1 MSLYKSTAFGA
12 IMKTIV
18 NESNLAQYNADL
30 TNQSPQQ
37 IVTWALAQA
46 KNPIITTNFRPYEA
60 VILHLVAQIR
70 PDITVLFVDSGYNTV
85 DTYQHAQHLIDKL
98 NLNVVTYIPKQT
110 RAYRDVV
117 MSGIPEVDSPL
128 HDEFTEQVK
137 LEPFRRALSELNPD
151 VWFTAIR
158 AEQTEFRGALDVLS
172 LSKDGVLKVAP
183 LYHLTASDLNQYL
196 VDNELPTI
204 GQYGENDYFDPT
216 KALANRECGLHTQ
229 I

>member
-1 MSLYKSTAFGA
+1 MS
-12 IMKTIV
+12 KTQID
-18 NESNLAQYNADL
+18 ETNLAQYNSQL
-30 TNQSPQQ
+30 TGKTPQE
-37 IVTWALAQA
+37 IVKFALEFA

-60 VILHLVAQIR
+60 VILHLVSQIR

-85 DTYQHAQHLIDKL
+85 ATYKHAQKLIKDL
-98 NLNVVTYIPKQT
+98 NLNVVTYIPAQT
-110 RAYRDVV
+110 RAYRDVL
-117 MSGIPEVDSPL
+117 MNGIPEVDSPL
-128 HDEFTEQVK
+128 HNEFTEQVK

-158 AEQTEFRGALDVLS
+158 KEQTEFRNNLGVLS

-183 LYHLTASDLNQYL
+183 LFDKTADELNQYL
-196 VDNELPTI
+196 ADNNLPSI
-204 GQYGENDYFDPT
+204 GEYGEFDYFDPT